1 MGSPA
6 WIDSLPDAGI
16 QTDLLNDDGT
26 LTYADAVQLLTDVA
40 DRGAVT
46 AAEFSSLQTIAAHL
60 NNGLSAS
67 AYVATTFTQIV
78 DGSPANAT
86 WNGGSATAIPL
97 GDLEVGSTSTQL
109 SELIGKWLLGTDLPD
124 PTLPA
129 GSAYSPP
136 TYTAVAGPLYGSTGA
151 ASIEDI
157 CQGADGD
164 CELLSGL
171 ADDIVNHPQL
181 LSSMIVA
188 NGNGTYGVRFYVNG
202 NEIWETVNDEL
213 PTASGELVNA
223 HNFDLQ
229 NSALWVALIEKAY
242 AQLSATGLID
252 HPAVNSYN
260 NIWADP
266 PTNVL
271 RT

>member
-1 MGSPA
+1 M
-6 WIDSLPDAGI
+6 
-16 QTDLLNDDGT
+16 
-26 LTYADAVQLLTDVA
+26 
-40 DRGAVT
+40 
-46 AAEFSSLQTIAAHL
+46 
-60 NNGLSAS
+60 
-67 AYVATTFTQIV
+67 
-78 DGSPANAT
+78 
-86 WNGGSATAIPL
+86 
-97 GDLEVGSTSTQL
+97 

-136 TYTAVAGPLYGSTGA
+136 TYTAVAGPLYGSTGS

-188 NGNGTYGVRFYVNG
+188 KGNGTYGVRFYVNG

-223 HNFDLQ
+223 HNFNSQ

-260 NIWADP
+260 NISAVASTISCWKISTHAAGRGLPKLGDSTCTVVFP
-266 PTNVL
+266 SRQDDSFNDLSSPHWP
-271 RT
+271 